1 MISQVNI
8 RIEQSEKQ
16 QLDEIFANLGMTT
29 AQALKIFAKKSIE
42 VGGLPFEVTS
52 PNARLQN
59 AINSQDDKYFK
70 NADEG
75 LAFLND

>member
-8 RIEQSEKQ
+8 RIEQSEKH
-16 QLDEIFANLGMTT
+16 QLDE
-29 AQALKIFAKKSIE
+29 IFAKKSIE

-59 AINSQDDKYFK
+59 AINSQDYKYFK